1 LKLKLSWKDIESWN
15 YLRALSLPTL
25 PWAAF
30 FLPLVGLPNA
40 LLEQPSI
47 WESIYTQAFIEHETR
62 YCMRDWT
69 CTHGERGELV
79 RQVVTKA
86 LWLLAQQMG
95 RNVVLDLEK
104 WVRFHFFCPEAEKA
118 MNEWEITLSYA
129 YISPNS
135 RRYPRKVLP
144 PAVLSCYASKLNAET
159 GSPARPTRSVEKL
172 TVKLDA

>member
-1 LKLKLSWKDIESWN
+1 MTKQNCLKLKLSWKDIESWN

-25 PWAAF
+25 PWAAP

-47 WESIYTQAFIEHETR
+47 WESIYTQAFIEHETHNP
-62 YCMRDWT
+62 MRDWT
-69 CTHGERGELV
+69 GSPDGERGELV

-135 RRYPRKVLP
+135 RRYHRKIPP
-144 PAVLSCYASKLNAET
+144 PAVLSCYASKLNTET
-159 GSPARPTRSVEKL
+159 GSPARPTRIV
-172 TVKLDA
+172 